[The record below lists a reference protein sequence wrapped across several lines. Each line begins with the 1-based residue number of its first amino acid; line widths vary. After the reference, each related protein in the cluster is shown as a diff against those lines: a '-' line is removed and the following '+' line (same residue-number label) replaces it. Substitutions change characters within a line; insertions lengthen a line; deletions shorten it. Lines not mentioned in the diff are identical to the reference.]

1 MGIVLK
7 RRVRMSK
14 IRKEY
19 IVKGMTCAACVRTVE
34 KLAAKVE
41 GVKNP
46 VVSLASERLIFET
59 DTEINEE
66 KLFQLIKSAGY
77 ELEKPQDTRKITLG
91 IDGMTCASCATA
103 VERSIGKLEGVLS
116 VSVNLTT
123 EKAIIEYDPSRVRI
137 SSIKHAVEKA
147 GYTANIM
154 TTQSYDKDRERKETL
169 IRSYWNRFLFSSIFT
184 VPLLIIAMGHML
196 GVKLPS
202 FISPEANPLNF
213 ALIQLLLTIPI
224 IIAGKDFYL
233 KGIPNLLRGHPNMD
247 TLVGLGTGAAVI
259 YGVFATIQI
268 ALGNYYFVG
277 DLYFETAGV
286 IISLISLGKYLENLS
301 KGRTSESIK
310 KLMNLAPK
318 TAFVRKSN
326 GYEEIPVEEVEVGDI
341 LMVKA
346 GMSIPVDGVVISGN
360 STVDQSMLTGES
372 IPVDVKE
379 GSKVIGGTVNL
390 SGVIEIKATEVGSD
404 TTLAKII
411 KLVEDAQ
418 ASKAPIAR
426 LADIISGYFVPFV
439 LLIAGIT
446 FLVWFLLGYG
456 FTFSLTMMISVLV
469 IACPCALGLAT
480 PTAIM
485 VGTGR
490 GAEMGILF
498 KSGEAL
504 EMTHKVN
511 AIVFDKTGTITEGKP
526 KLLDIVPLNGF
537 DKAKV
542 LKLAASMGVKSSHPL
557 DKAVVEAYKGNLH
570 KVEDFEAIPGKGIVA
585 RVNGKEVKIGS
596 VKFNKSNTRELA
608 DIIKKLSDDGKTPV
622 VVTYDGR
629 VIGVL
634 GIADVIKPTSREAI
648 RKLKERGTKTFMVT
662 GDNKRTALAIARE
675 VGLDD
680 VMAEVLP
687 ENKASVIKKLK
698 SEGYIVGMVGDGI
711 NDSPALVEAD
721 VGIAIGSGTDVAI
734 ESADVVLMKDDLNDV
749 VNAIKLSDAT
759 IKNIKQNLFWA
770 FFYNIIGIP
779 IAAGVF
785 YMIFGLKLNPMIAGA
800 AMAFSSVSVV
810 MNALRLKR
818 VKLD

>member
-1 MGIVLK
+1 MGSVLK

-46 VVSLASERLIFET
+46 VVSLATERLIFET

>member
-202 FISPEANPLNF
+202 FISPETNPLNF

-301 KGRTSESIK
+301 KGRTSEAIK

-318 TAFVRKSN
+318 TAFVRKGNS
-326 GYEEIPVEEVEVGDI
+326 YEEIPVEEVEVGDI

-526 KLLDIVPLNGF
+526 KLLDIVPLNGY
-537 DKAKV
+537 DKAEV

-557 DKAVVEAYKGNLH
+557 DKAVVEAYKGDLH

-596 VKFNKSNTRELA
+596 VKFNKSSTRELA

-634 GIADVIKPTSREAI
+634 GIADVIKITSREAI
-648 RKLKERGTKTFMVT
+648 RKLKERGIKTFMVT

-785 YMIFGLKLNPMIAGA
+785 YTIFGLKLNPMIAGA